1 MLRRHAVKAPE
12 FRRGPW
18 IMEQT
23 WSHLLF
29 AHWPCVPDALRA
41 CLPAGLTL
49 DTYDGRAW
57 VGIVAFGLSGV
68 RLRGLPPLPPVDRF
82 PEVNVRTYVTR
93 DGRPGVLFLSLDAPN
108 RAAIALARPWFH
120 LAYVLAGV
128 RMQAG
133 PAGVRFASRR
143 PGPDGPAFAA
153 TYGPCGPP
161 CQIAPGSLAAWLTE
175 RYCYYAASPSGRLYR
190 CDIAHAP
197 WDLQPATAR
206 ITANSLPAAHGL
218 TVSPEP
224 PLLHCARHMRARIW
238 PARRLPAAVTLA
250 ASTDVYGPSTR
261 SLASGA

>member
-1 MLRRHAVKAPE
+1 MLRRHEATAPA

-29 AHWPCVPDALRA
+29 AHWPCDPAALGA

-49 DTYDGRAW
+49 DTYGGKAW

-93 DGRPGVLFLSLDAPN
+93 DERPGVLFLSLDAPN
-108 RAAIALARPWFH
+108 RTAIALARPWFH
-120 LAYVLAGV
+120 LAYMRARV
-128 RMQAG
+128 RMQVS
-133 PAGVRFASRR
+133 PEGVRFASRR
-143 PGPDGPAFAA
+143 SGPDSPAFAA
-153 TYGPCGPP
+153 TYGPYGPP
-161 CQIAPGSLAAWLTE
+161 CPRATATLAAWLTE
-175 RYCYYAASPSGRLYR
+175 RYCYYAGSPSGRLYR
-190 CDIAHAP
+190 CDIAHTP

-218 TVSPEP
+218 TVCPEP
-224 PLLHCARHMRARIW
+224 PLLHYAHHMRAHIW
-238 PARRLPAAVTLA
+238 PARRLRGAAA
-250 ASTDVYGPSTR
+250 ARASTDVHGASTP